1 MLRSKR
7 CMLHGRTD
15 HELAKMGECPID
27 PGGYFV
33 VKGQEKV
40 ILIQEQLSKN
50 RVILELDA
58 KGNLLCATVTSIAAS
73 LEDSRSSTLVIFTQE
88 QALHFI
94 EPRSAASP
102 ASATSSTSSTS
113 GGASSSSTPKRTAR
127 MRSPPPARVRSSRAS
142 KRWRQTTLSQFVD
155 GEANGSG
162 SDDEAV
168 DSNASDIDS
177 DGNVRD
183 LITRETEDSDDSF
196 VLPSEDEQ

>member
-1 MLRSKR
+1 
-7 CMLHGRTD
+7 
-15 HELAKMGECPID
+15 
-27 PGGYFV
+27 
-33 VKGQEKV
+33 
-40 ILIQEQLSKN
+40 
-50 RVILELDA
+50 
-58 KGNLLCATVTSIAAS
+58 
-73 LEDSRSSTLVIFTQE
+73 
-88 QALHFI
+88 
-94 EPRSAASP
+94 
-102 ASATSSTSSTS
+102 
-113 GGASSSSTPKRTAR
+113 
-127 MRSPPPARVRSSRAS
+127 MRSPPPACVRSSRAS